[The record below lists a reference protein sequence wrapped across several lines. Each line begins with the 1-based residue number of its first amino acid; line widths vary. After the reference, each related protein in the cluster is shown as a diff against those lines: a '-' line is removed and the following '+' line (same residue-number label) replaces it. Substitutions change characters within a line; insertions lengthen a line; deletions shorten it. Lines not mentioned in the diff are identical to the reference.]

1 MSIVEILD
9 SESINSQP
17 LEAWIYECLEFK
29 KWYIKTGADVGNEV
43 EMQKAFLRIEIYHP
57 IKTKVL

>member
-1 MSIVEILD
+1 MSIIEILD

-17 LEAWIYECLEFK
+17 LEVWIEECQEFK
-29 KWYIKTGADVGNEV
+29 KWYAKTGADVSNEV
-43 EMQKAFLRIEIYHP
+43 EMQKAFLRIEVYHP